1 LHVWQIRC
9 VPRFRK
15 QCLRQP
21 MSYVIV
27 CLPSGLSSHEL
38 ARMLLRQLWLTG
50 LMLPVIQSIVTIS
63 GRLLLLLLLKKAPV

>member
-1 LHVWQIRC
+1 
-9 VPRFRK
+9 
-15 QCLRQP
+15 

-27 CLPSGLSSHEL
+27 CLPSGLGSHEL

-50 LMLPVIQSIVTIS
+50 LMLPVKQGVVTVS